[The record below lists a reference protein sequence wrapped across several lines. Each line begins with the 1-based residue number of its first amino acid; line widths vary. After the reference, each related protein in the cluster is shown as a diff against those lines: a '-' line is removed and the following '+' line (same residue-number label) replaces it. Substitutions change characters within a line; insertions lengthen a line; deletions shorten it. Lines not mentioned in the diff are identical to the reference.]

1 MRDTWSLDVMYQG
14 FEDKK
19 FKADLDELDIRIQKL
34 NQFAE
39 NLTREQE
46 KETIKEGL
54 ECLEKFSTLYTQMM
68 IFCELKQSV
77 NTKDADSVS

>member
-1 MRDTWSLDVMYQG
+1 MKDITLNYSITEHNNSKEMTRRRGSMRDTWSLDVMYQG

-39 NLTREQE
+39 NLTGNR
-46 KETIKEGL
+46 KRRR
-54 ECLEKFSTLYTQMM
+54 
-68 IFCELKQSV
+68 LK
-77 NTKDADSVS
+77 KD

>member
-34 NQFAE
+34 NQCAE
-39 NLTREQE
+39 KLTREQ
-46 KETIKEGL
+46 
-54 ECLEKFSTLYTQMM
+54 
-68 IFCELKQSV
+68 
-77 NTKDADSVS
+77 